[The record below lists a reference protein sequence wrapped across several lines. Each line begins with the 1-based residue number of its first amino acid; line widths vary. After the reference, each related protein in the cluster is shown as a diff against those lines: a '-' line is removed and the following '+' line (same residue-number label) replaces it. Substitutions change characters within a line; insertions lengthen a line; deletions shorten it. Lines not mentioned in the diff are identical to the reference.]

1 MLPAL
6 FGTSGSQIDQQVVD
20 SAWLSQMEPL
30 ALAAP
35 PAVDAPVA
43 LAAAAPEAEAA
54 VLSAPQPVEPW
65 ATMELREGDTLYD
78 LAYWFGVSAEDIAAA
93 NGMTL
98 DDYAVIGAT
107 IVIPIPQSQFT
118 MPPVPVLY
126 VAELEPEPEPEPV
139 LAQTAQVVAVP
150 TVTPT
155 PPKPVFTGTSSDVV
169 AAICS
174 LPWPCD
180 KMVRIATCESGLN
193 PNSKNPAGYYGLFQI
208 NFYFDGWNDPLTNAQ
223 TAYYSKYLPATAGGG
238 DGTSPWPHCRH
249 S

>member
-1 MLPAL
+1 MVPAL
-6 FGTSGSQIDQQVVD
+6 FGTTESHINQQVID

-30 ALAAP
+30 AHAAAP
-35 PAVDAPVA
+35 VTGDAPVV
-43 LAAAAPEAEAA
+43 LAAAAPETEAA
-54 VLSAPQPVEPW
+54 VLAAPQPVEPW

-78 LAYWFGVSAEDIAAA
+78 LAYWFGITAEDIAAA

-98 DDYAVIGAT
+98 DDYAVIGST
-107 IVIPIPQSQFT
+107 IVIPIPASQFT

-126 VAELEPEPEPEPV
+126 VAELEPEPESA
-139 LAQTAQVVAVP
+139 LAETAQVIATP

-155 PPKPVFTGTSSDVV
+155 PAKPVFTGSTSDVV

-208 NFYFDGWNDPLTNAQ
+208 NFYFDGWNDPLANAQ